1 MAKPLSLDMSAVA
14 RRQLHVILL
23 LDCSGSMR
31 GDRIASLNYAL
42 RTALPELRA
51 VAVDNPEV
59 AVKIRILRF
68 ASQAEWLGEAQDV
81 GDFALSDLVAEGET
95 HMGAALEL
103 LADTLTTAAMPGRQL
118 PPVLILASDGLPTDD
133 IDAGLRRFS
142 AAELA
147 SGAVRLGIA
156 IGGDADLDILDRFIG
171 DAAIRPLR
179 ANNASALVEHIRWA
193 TTAPVRAASSPTNA
207 PDPLAPPASLS
218 EPDTTSTEIIW

>member
-1 MAKPLSLDMSAVA
+1 MAKPLALDMSAVA
-14 RRQLHVILL
+14 RRELHIFLL

-51 VAVDNPEV
+51 VAADNPEV
-59 AVKIRILRF
+59 AVRIRVMRF
-68 ASQAEWLGEAQDV
+68 SSQAEWMGEASDV
-81 GDFALSDLVAEGET
+81 DELRLSDMAADGET

-103 LADTLTTAAMPGRQL
+103 LAAALTKEALPGRQL
-118 PPVLILASDGLPTDD
+118 PPVILLASDGLPTDD
-133 IDAGLRRFS
+133 VEAGLRCFL

-147 SGAVRLGIA
+147 SGSVRLGIA
-156 IGGDADLDILDRFIG
+156 IGSDADIDILERFIG
-171 DAAIRPLR
+171 NSAVAPLR

-207 PDPLAPPASLS
+207 PDPLAVQPLPVSPGAA
-218 EPDTTSTEIIW
+218 DTEIIW